1 MRWSYFCAPS
11 LILHMLEFVIRS
23 VFETMLCFKLNTN
36 NIINKNGELFFAVR
50 RGIFNSVLFKTIN
63 VIENKIKE
71 NYKKTYNIYIEKSK
85 KR

>member
-1 MRWSYFCAPS
+1 MRRNCFHASS

-36 NIINKNGELFFAVR
+36 NIKNKNGED
-50 RGIFNSVLFKTIN
+50 IFSLYVEGFLIR
-63 VIENKIKE
+63 
-71 NYKKTYNIYIEKSK
+71 YYL

>member
-36 NIINKNGELFFAVR
+36 NIINKNGED
-50 RGIFNSVLFKTIN
+50 IFSLYVEGFLIR
-63 VIENKIKE
+63 
-71 NYKKTYNIYIEKSK
+71 YYL

>member
-1 MRWSYFCAPS
+1 MRWNCFHAPS

-36 NIINKNGELFFAVR
+36 NIINKNGEDFFSLYVEGFLIR
-50 RGIFNSVLFKTIN
+50 YYL
-63 VIENKIKE
+63 
-71 NYKKTYNIYIEKSK
+71 